1 MRSGEE
7 ALGARVRE
15 RTIRELQTDMRA
27 GLQSSE
33 MIVTAYLQRVATLE
47 NAGPSLGSVIE
58 INPAALEDARN
69 LDAERAG
76 GTVRGPLHGVPV
88 LLKDNIDTADR
99 QHTSA
104 GSLALS
110 RSIPARDSGVAARLR
125 EAGAVLLGKA
135 NLSEWANFRSSRS
148 ISGWSGRG
156 GQCRN
161 PYALDR
167 SPCGSSSGSA
177 VAAAA
182 SLAAVT
188 IGTETDGSIV
198 CPSAACGVV
207 GFKPT
212 VGAVSRSGIVPI
224 SHSQDTAGPMGR
236 SVEDVVL
243 TQAAIQ
249 GPDPRDELTL
259 RTPEGAMIQAH
270 AVLDAGALAGK
281 RLGIVTG
288 IYQWHPLIERQMEGV
303 RAALRALGAE
313 LVEPVLFENAAEWRE
328 AEREVLLFEFKH
340 GIDAYLAS
348 LPDLPGSGQ
357 PRDLAGLIAFNR
369 EHAATSMPRFG
380 QEIFEQAVSKG
391 GLDDPAYLHALAAS
405 RRLTREEGIDA
416 LLGEHRLDALVCP
429 TAGPAFI
436 IDNVNGDCHK
446 GSASSPAAVAGYPH
460 VTVPAGFV
468 HGLPWGLS
476 FFAGAW
482 DDAKVLSFA
491 YAFEHHTA
499 ARRPPRYL
507 PSVVLDG

>member
-7 ALGARVRE
+7 ALGASVRE

-58 INPAALEDARN
+58 ISPSALEDARR
-69 LDAERAG
+69 LDAERAAG
-76 GTVRGPLHGVPV
+76 DARGPLHGIPV

-99 QHTSA
+99 QRTSA
-104 GSLALS
+104 GSLALA
-110 RSIPARDSGVAARLR
+110 RSTPARDSGVAARLR

-135 NLSEWANFRSSRS
+135 NLSEWANFRSTRS
-148 ISGWSGRG
+148 VSGWSGRG

-198 CPSAACGVV
+198 CPASSCGVV

-212 VGAVSRSGIVPI
+212 VGAVSRAGIIPI
-224 SHSQDTAGPMGR
+224 AHSQDTAGPMGR
-236 SVEDVVL
+236 TVEDVVL

-249 GPDPRDELTL
+249 GADPRDEATL
-259 RTPEGAMIQAH
+259 RAPEAALIRPQT
-270 AVLDAGALAGK
+270 VLDAAALAGK

-288 IYQWHPLIERQMEGV
+288 VFQWHPVIERQMDGV
-303 RAALRALGAE
+303 RETLRSLGAE
-313 LVEPVLFENAAEWRE
+313 LVEGASFDNVSEWRE
-328 AEREVLLFEFKH
+328 AEREVLLVEFKH
-340 GIDAYLAS
+340 GLNAYLAG
-348 LPDLPGSGQ
+348 LPDNGQ
-357 PRDLAGLIAFNR
+357 PRDVSELIEFNR
-369 EHAATSMPRFG
+369 QHAKASMPYFG
-380 QEIFEQAVSKG
+380 QELLELAASKG
-391 GLDDPAYLHALAAS
+391 GLDDPAYLHALAAG
-405 RRLTREEGIDA
+405 RRLTREEGIDR
-416 LLGEHRLDALVCP
+416 LLAEHRLDALLSP
-429 TAGPAFI
+429 TGGPAFI
-436 IDNVNGDCHK
+436 IDYVNGDCHK
-446 GSASSPAAVAGYPH
+446 GSISGPAAVAGYPH

-482 DDAKVLSFA
+482 ADAKVLSFA
-491 YAFEHHTA
+491 YAFEHHTS

-507 PSVVLDG
+507 PSAVLDG

>member
-1 MRSGEE
+1 MRTGEE
-7 ALGARVRE
+7 ALGASVRE

-47 NAGPSLGSVIE
+47 NAGPSLRSIVE
-58 INPAALEDARN
+58 INPAALEEARR
-69 LDAERAG
+69 LDEERAAG
-76 GTVRGPLHGVPV
+76 NVRGPLHGVPV

-104 GSLALS
+104 GSLALA
-110 RSIPARDSGVAARLR
+110 RSVAPQDSGVAARLR

-148 ISGWSGRG
+148 VSGWSGRG
-156 GQCRN
+156 GQCLN

-177 VAAAA
+177 AAAAA

-198 CPSAACGVV
+198 CPASSCGVV

-212 VGAVSRSGIVPI
+212 VGAVSRAGIIPI
-224 SHSQDTAGPMGR
+224 AHSQDTAGPMGR
-236 SVEDVVL
+236 TVEDVVL
-243 TQAAIQ
+243 THVAIQ
-249 GPDPRDELTL
+249 GPDPRDPITL
-259 RTPEGAMIQAH
+259 QAPEGALVNAQ

-288 IYQWHPLIERQMEGV
+288 VFQWHPHIERQMDGV
-303 RAALRALGAE
+303 RESLRALGAGV
-313 LVEPVLFENAAEWRE
+313 VEGAAFVNAADWRE

-340 GIDAYLAS
+340 GLNAYLAG
-348 LPDLPGSGQ
+348 LPDNGQ
-357 PRDLAGLIAFNR
+357 PRDLSELIEFNR
-369 EHAATSMPRFG
+369 AHAATSMPHFG
-380 QEIFEQAVSKG
+380 QEILELAQTKG
-391 GLDDPAYLHALAAS
+391 GLDDPAYLHALAAG
-405 RRLTREEGIDA
+405 RRLTREEGIDK
-416 LLGEHRLDALVCP
+416 LLAEHQLDALVSP
-429 TAGPAFI
+429 TGGPAFI
-436 IDNVNGDCHK
+436 IDYVNGDCHK
-446 GSASSPAAVAGYPH
+446 GSISSPAAVAGYPH

-482 DDAKVLSFA
+482 SDAQVLSYA

-499 ARRPPRYL
+499 ARRPPRYP
-507 PSVVLDG
+507 PSAVLRS